1 MRPEIRYPLNGGYRL
16 AETFEL
22 FYKFT
27 FALIFNKT
35 DDSDAVTLGKDAD
48 IVVHPDASA
57 VHLQDRRIG
66 RQHQDI
72 HYSLIFRAKRK
83 HARSARAIARS
94 LKGSA
99 KP

>member
-1 MRPEIRYPLNGGYRL
+1 
-16 AETFEL
+16 
-22 FYKFT
+22 
-27 FALIFNKT
+27 
-35 DDSDAVTLGKDAD
+35 
-48 IVVHPDASA
+48 

-72 HYSLIFRAKRK
+72 HYSLIFRAKRM